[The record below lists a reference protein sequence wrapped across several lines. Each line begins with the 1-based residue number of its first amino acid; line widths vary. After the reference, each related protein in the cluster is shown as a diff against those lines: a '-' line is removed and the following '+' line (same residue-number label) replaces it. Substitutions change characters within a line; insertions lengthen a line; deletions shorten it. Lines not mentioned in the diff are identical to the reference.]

1 MALPTLFPLRPAP
14 HAVLHERM
22 LTSERATYTIDLD
35 RVRARF
41 EQWKRV
47 LPMVEPFYG
56 VCVCLHMRARSE
68 PQLRPQRRADP
79 VAARALLSLSSC
91 AQP

>member
-1 MALPTLFPLRPAP
+1 MALPTVFPLRPAP

-22 LTSERATYTIDLD
+22 LTSARATYTIDLD

-56 VCVCLHMRARSE
+56 APPPPRLPPRRVLTLPART
-68 PQLRPQRRADP
+68 QL
-79 VAARALLSLSSC
+79 
-91 AQP
+91 